1 MRDERPES
9 YRHRLLKVMLYIEEH
24 LDDEL
29 TREKLSEIACFSP
42 YHFHR
47 IFTAFTGEPVHKY
60 IRRLRLERAVQHLS
74 HTDRSVI
81 QIAMDAGFQSH
92 EAFTRVFRKT
102 FGLPPSELRKRIA
115 EGSAV
120 VLHTQT
126 IKYLTYQEDTMLEVK
141 IENVAEK
148 SIAFIRHVG
157 PYNQINRV
165 FGKLCACAGSKG
177 LIRPTSEWLGIFHDD
192 PDTTPPDK
200 LRSDAAIT
208 VGEGVEAE
216 GELQV
221 GKLAGGKY
229 AVAIHKGPYSKL
241 IDSYRWLYGQ
251 WLPTSGQEPGN
262 VPCFEK
268 YLNDPQSTAEEEL
281 LTEIY
286 IPLK

>member
-1 MRDERPES
+1 MRDQTPES

-47 IFTAFTGEPVHKY
+47 VFTAFAGEPVHKY

-74 HTDRSVI
+74 HSDRSVI

-115 EGSAV
+115 SGEAV
-120 VLHTQT
+120 VLHTQPVKHST
-126 IKYLTYQEDTMLEVK
+126 DQEVTMMEVK
-141 IENVAEK
+141 IEEVTEK
-148 SIAFIRHVG
+148 TIAFMRHVG
-157 PYNQINRV
+157 PYNEIGKVFEKLCVFAGPKGLLGPTTEV
-165 FGKLCACAGSKG
+165 FGMY
-177 LIRPTSEWLGIFHDD
+177 HDD

-229 AVAIHKGPYSKL
+229 AVAIHKGPYNKL
-241 IDSYRWLYGQ
+241 IDCYRWLYGQ
-251 WLPTSGQEPGN
+251 WLPTSGYEPGN

-268 YLNDPQSTAEEEL
+268 YLNDPNTTAEAEL